1 MPTSDLLPQRFTSA
15 AMWKILCASNSAVI
29 RQKLDVLDQA
39 SYEVRFVSSF
49 AEVCMRLVVER
60 SDLYILD
67 ASLPREN
74 AIRMVKTVRLVD
86 QEAIVICISELEVD
100 RDKVLNVGADIFIK
114 SPSGLSSLTSTID
127 QSYLK
132 FFPKYKMG

>member
-1 MPTSDLLPQRFTSA
+1 
-15 AMWKILCASNSAVI
+15 MWKILCASNSAVI
-29 RQKLDVLDQA
+29 RQKLDVLDRA
-39 SYEVRFVSSF
+39 FYEVRFASSF

-67 ASLPREN
+67 ASLPRES

-100 RDKVLNVGADIFIK
+100 REKVLNAGADVFIK
-114 SPSGLSSLTSTID
+114 SPSGLASLTSTID
-127 QSYLK
+127 GLLDRR
-132 FFPKYKMG
+132 